1 MLMQIRERTSGI
13 LAYIIVILITI
24 PFAFWGIQEYFGQPG
39 DQKVAEVNG
48 EEIVKRVFDAQ
59 VQDQRRYLKSILG
72 SSFDTLYSDEN
83 KLKQTVLD
91 SLIQNT
97 LLSDEIKNA
106 GYRIS
111 DTKLTERI
119 QSVPQFQNAG
129 RFDTAK
135 YEQLLA
141 SQRRSPVEFENQL
154 RQEESINQYQGSAVY
169 SSFLTTKDKQ
179 QYAALKQQKRDFD
192 YFFISTDANSVKVT
206 DTDVSEYYEA
216 NKQSFKTPQRVK
228 LEYLEVK
235 QKEIGEAMTFS
246 EDEIQSSYDDDPGRY
261 QTPEL
266 RKASHILVK
275 LSEDAPEETVAAAL
289 SKLQTAADSIKDGA
303 DFATLAEEISED
315 SFSAKKGGN
324 LGFISRTDIDNPV
337 FVKKLFSMK
346 KNDVSVPLRTKLGVQ
361 LIKLEDITASK
372 AKPFD
377 QVRSQIENELRADA
391 SEKEYIELS
400 ERLSNLSYVN
410 EDNLLAAA
418 DELDMTVQT
427 TDWIMGAEPE
437 GLASYPTVIS
447 AAFSDDVLN
456 KGANSSLLEVAEG
469 HAVVVRILEHEPSE
483 IQSLEEVEGKVKAT
497 VKSIKARDQL
507 LAKATDAIEK
517 LNKNASE
524 LDSVLTQNDA
534 PLEKAGNLLRD
545 DESVPSEIV
554 EYAFT
559 LSAESGYPV
568 FDGIEL
574 DDGQFAIIK
583 LNNVAMVSEE
593 NAKVETA
600 EWISVQGEYGRRE
613 MQAMLN
619 ALRETR
625 DVVIFSENL

>member
-1 MLMQIRERTSGI
+1 
-13 LAYIIVILITI
+13 
-24 PFAFWGIQEYFGQPG
+24 
-39 DQKVAEVNG
+39 
-48 EEIVKRVFDAQ
+48 
-59 VQDQRRYLKSILG
+59 
-72 SSFDTLYSDEN
+72 
-83 KLKQTVLD
+83 
-91 SLIQNT
+91 
-97 LLSDEIKNA
+97 
-106 GYRIS
+106 
-111 DTKLTERI
+111 
-119 QSVPQFQNAG
+119 
-129 RFDTAK
+129 
-135 YEQLLA
+135 
-141 SQRRSPVEFENQL
+141 
-154 RQEESINQYQGSAVY
+154 
-169 SSFLTTKDKQ
+169 
-179 QYAALKQQKRDFD
+179 
-192 YFFISTDANSVKVT
+192 
-206 DTDVSEYYEA
+206 
-216 NKQSFKTPQRVK
+216 
-228 LEYLEVK
+228 
-235 QKEIGEAMTFS
+235 
-246 EDEIQSSYDDDPGRY
+246 
-261 QTPEL
+261 
-266 RKASHILVK
+266 
-275 LSEDAPEETVAAAL
+275 
-289 SKLQTAADSIKDGA
+289 
-303 DFATLAEEISED
+303 
-315 SFSAKKGGN
+315 
-324 LGFISRTDIDNPV
+324 
-337 FVKKLFSMK
+337 MK

-372 AKPFD
+372 VKPFD

-418 DELDMTVQT
+418 DELDMSVQT

-497 VKSIKARDQL
+497 VKSIKAHDQL

-559 LSAESGYPV
+559 LSAESGFPV

-574 DDGQFAIIK
+574 DDGQCAIIK

-593 NAKVETA
+593 NANVETA